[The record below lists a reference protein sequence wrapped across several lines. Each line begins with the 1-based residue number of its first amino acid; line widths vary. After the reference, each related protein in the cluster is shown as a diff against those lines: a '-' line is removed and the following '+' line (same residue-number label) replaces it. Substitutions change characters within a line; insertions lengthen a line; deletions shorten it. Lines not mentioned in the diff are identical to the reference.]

1 MNSQLSV
8 CVCTCAA
15 AGPGPGTAG
24 KRPEP
29 LPTGRDVC
37 WWPGDTQ
44 KALEKG
50 RESGDPGPVLEGSWE
65 ETHPPDAMPASLGI
79 PDYQAQDPRRLLV
92 PN

>member
-1 MNSQLSV
+1 MHMCSSR
-8 CVCTCAA
+8 AWA
-15 AGPGPGTAG
+15 RYRGE
-24 KRPEP
+24 RPEP
-29 LPTGRDVC
+29 LPTGLDVC

-79 PDYQAQDPRRLLV
+79 PDYQAQYFRAQDPRCLLA